1 MMQDHSQAAM
11 RNCHAYASPLFPKAC
26 NELPCLAGLLTRL
39 SLSPSHADEPH
50 SGLIM
55 TDLTQTYS
63 SGHCCRFAR
72 HSLNQSGCKDTAIF
86 KSTGLLRK
94 KSIKNP
100 QKNLNNTQIL
110 NDFETDFLRIS
121 MRSIST
127 KRGPTRNLLNCDPG
141 E

>member
-72 HSLNQSGCKDTAIF
+72 HSLGQTGHKDTTIPIVKQDSKHLF
-86 KSTGLLRK
+86 QQTNITPII
-94 KSIKNP
+94 IKRVPTSGTLCKATIQTNKRDSVP
-100 QKNLNNTQIL
+100 LAGRL
-110 NDFETDFLRIS
+110 SFL
-121 MRSIST
+121 
-127 KRGPTRNLLNCDPG
+127 
-141 E
+141 

>member
-1 MMQDHSQAAM
+1 MKQILQDHSQEAMPIAALSVALVPEGL
-11 RNCHAYASPLFPKAC
+11 H

-72 HSLNQSGCKDTAIF
+72 HSLNQSDGKDTIF
-86 KSTGLLRK
+86 LDTIAK
-94 KSIKNP
+94 KNKEVPKGIGTSCKAT
-100 QKNLNNTQIL
+100 TQANKRDSVPL
-110 NDFETDFLRIS
+110 AGRLSFL
-121 MRSIST
+121 
-127 KRGPTRNLLNCDPG
+127 
-141 E
+141 

>member
-1 MMQDHSQAAM
+1 MMQDHSQAAR

-72 HSLNQSGCKDTAIF
+72 HSLNQSDGKDTIF
-86 KSTGLLRK
+86 LDTIAK
-94 KSIKNP
+94 KNKEVPKGIGTSCKAT
-100 QKNLNNTQIL
+100 TQANKRDSVPL
-110 NDFETDFLRIS
+110 AGRLSFL
-121 MRSIST
+121 
-127 KRGPTRNLLNCDPG
+127 
-141 E
+141 